1 MRIYNLDIDT
11 STLSASGETR
21 SLNIRSDIGASYD
34 VMIVRSDSNFYNFR
48 NQTFQAGFNNNT
60 IIKVKSAQSNNRST
74 TIKFPTTTSVTYNA
88 ILIPKNGTTLFNN
101 KALFNKSISTAADS
115 TLTFAVGTTNTAN
128 YSSSPAS
135 ANVTSDGSSTLS
147 SSGKRVSCAY
157 TVNNAS
163 TDAGGFGLRFDV
175 PSTIDKDNH
184 WYFETTE
191 TVDGA
196 TSSSTTVVVD
206 DVTDLFVGMEMKF
219 KTGTTAAAAGTT
231 ITAIDTAT
239 KTLTLSVANSLS
251 DGATMT
257 FRLYGLKSI
266 SSALNCRIQSRSAT
280 LTPLSAGRVS
290 TAVRGTVSNST
301 TITCTTTKGISGGS
315 VLTFGG
321 SGVDNSSTNNVNV
334 VTPDPDGSD
343 ADGQFTCD
351 VAQTLSAGTVIRFDS
366 LSISTS
372 LSILVELE
380 VFKYPTA
387 NRTIKLDLDKFITPG
402 TAS

>member
-48 NQTFQAGFNNNT
+48 NQTFQTAFNNNT

-101 KALFNKSISTAADS
+101 KALFNKSISTVADS
-115 TLTFAVGTTNTAN
+115 TLTFAVGTTNAAN
-128 YSSSPAS
+128 YSTTPAS

-147 SSGKRVSCAY
+147 SSGKRINCAY
-157 TVNNAS
+157 TVNNAF
-163 TDAGGFGLRFDV
+163 TDAGGFGLRYNV
-175 PSTIDKDNH
+175 PSIIDKDNH

-206 DVTDLFVGMEMKF
+206 DVTDLFVGMEMKY

-266 SSALNCRIQSRSAT
+266 SSKLNCRIKARSAT
-280 LTPLSAGRVS
+280 LTALTAGKVS
-290 TAVRGTVSNST
+290 TTVRGTVSSST
-301 TITCTTTKGISGGS
+301 TITCTTTRGISGGS
-315 VLTFGG
+315 ILTFSG
-321 SGVDNSSTNNVNV
+321 SGVNNSSTNNVNV

-351 VAQTLSAGTVIRFDS
+351 VAQTLSAGTVIHFDP
-366 LSISTS
+366 LSINTS

-380 VFKYPTA
+380 VFKYPTV
-387 NRTIKLDLDKFITPG
+387 NRTINLDLDKFITPG

>member
-34 VMIVRSDSNFYNFR
+34 VMIVRSDSNFYNFK
-48 NQTFQAGFNNNT
+48 NQTFQASFNNNT

-115 TLTFAVGTTNTAN
+115 TLTFAVGTTNAAN
-128 YSSSPAS
+128 YSTTPAS

-206 DVTDLFVGMEMKF
+206 DVTDLFVGMEMKY

-257 FRLYGLKSI
+257 FRLYGLRAI
-266 SSALNCRIQSRSAT
+266 SSALNCKIQGRTAT
-280 LTPLSAGRVS
+280 LTPLTAGRVS
-290 TAVRGTVSNST
+290 TRVRGTVSSST

-315 VLTFGG
+315 VLTFSG

-343 ADGQFTCD
+343 TDGQFTCD
-351 VAQTLSAGTVIRFDS
+351 VAQTLSEGTVIRFDS
-366 LSISTS
+366 TSISTS

-380 VFKYPTA
+380 VFKYPSA
-387 NRTIKLDLDKFITPG
+387 NRTIYLDLDKFITPG